1 MEKESSLE
9 QISENLVNN
18 SMKRESS
25 HLEVSVC
32 GVQIAENASVS
43 NCDANVAM
51 VKEKEEK
58 DSSTEEEEDDSSAE
72 EVFSIDKETDLPEV
86 DDHESKAHFNEFK
99 PWTTEEICTLVKR
112 IKKELPAC
120 DKNSCVHTLKEM
132 KWEKIAFDYYSAE
145 DCKAEFRFLLRKVKT
160 MKTMT
165 RVLTEVEEKISNG
178 QINKYLILQPKTIF
192 TKEFVKKNKGIPPV
206 KLFSTVAEAWKN
218 LPQKEKENYT
228 KYSVKEKQRRLIP
241 LHIDEPPHL
250 PKSPFEIFYEHQCG
264 KKAKK
269 SLEFKRSTK
278 VKYAALKSER
288 KLRYIYLSAAELYT
302 YEVQAATYQKEHPK
316 WKIPIKRGPSKEE
329 SEMYL
334 MEAGMPHRPPHSAV
348 LLYYYE
354 MIAEGIFDRVPG
366 INRLFTAL
374 DMFRELPEEE
384 QQVYR
389 RRYKKVVDDYAREFP
404 IWKEKQNEVVQ
415 MLAEKFISE
424 EKKVT
429 KKVVEEM
436 PLSTETEATPSAKK
450 KKYSSK
456 ETNTSFSTGKTS
468 LHKTEDYQS
477 HQRKKENEQVFPD
490 PKKEKVREA
499 VPIPLWELFETDLM
513 PKPEDNLKEKI
524 RKLEKWKAKSSELTF
539 DQLSILQNCFK
550 KLKNGFETSILTDVA
565 SFKKETRKR
574 FLGTYRDLLS
584 KLLNHDIFEDIYPI
598 KHYPSE
604 KYPLI

>member
-228 KYSVKEKQRRLIP
+228 KYS
-241 LHIDEPPHL
+241 
-250 PKSPFEIFYEHQCG
+250 IFYEHQCG

-329 SEMYL
+329 T
-334 MEAGMPHRPPHSAV
+334 V

-389 RRYKKVVDDYAREFP
+389 RRYKKGLGKIQYGPFVNLPLKKNSPDM
-404 IWKEKQNEVVQ
+404 KEKYLSPEENLSHSSEENVLQ
-415 MLAEKFISE
+415 SE